1 MIIVIGSLVDFS
13 VLCVQIVKVVIIAI
27 LYRDIYIYIDMPQL
41 LGPISKSKISDSDDR
56 SGLSPLF
63 IDIISL

>member
-41 LGPISKSKISDSDDR
+41 LGPISKSKISDSDD
-56 SGLSPLF
+56 
-63 IDIISL
+63 